1 MIIKL
6 DFRETDLLSEIAKLK
21 IGGAFSK
28 LKVETENLPLG
39 DIIICKDDGTELLII
54 ERKTLCDL
62 AASIRDGRYNEQSY
76 RLNQCVLHNHSIVYL
91 LEGNIH
97 TYKSSRYGRSIEKE
111 ALISAMTSILWAKGF
126 SLYRSLDLT
135 ESALWILQTADK
147 LGRTKDKYYYEQS
160 DDAGSDEG
168 SSAGYA
174 AVTKRVKK
182 ANLTPDNIGVVM
194 LSQIPSVSTASAI
207 AIMDVYKTIPALVN
221 ALQCDDKALDGVN
234 TVTKGGKPR
243 KLTKTCINNV
253 YNYLLCKSGQVVV
266 DV

>member
-97 TYKSSRYGRSIEKE
+97 TYKSSRYGRSIGKE

-135 ESALWILQTADK
+135 ESALWILQTVDK

-194 LSQIPSVSTASAI
+194 LSQIPSVSTASAV

-221 ALQCDDKALDGVN
+221 ALQGDDKALDAVN

-253 YNYLLCKSGQVVV
+253 YNYILCKSGQVVV